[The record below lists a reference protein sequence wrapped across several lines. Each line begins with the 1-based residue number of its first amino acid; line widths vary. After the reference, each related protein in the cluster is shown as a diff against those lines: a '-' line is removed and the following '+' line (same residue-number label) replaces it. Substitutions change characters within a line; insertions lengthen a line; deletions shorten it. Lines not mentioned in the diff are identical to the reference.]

1 MPGRYII
8 YVCVCYIYIE
18 CSPRNAREIHHIL
31 GMAGRRNVFAHIS
44 RNPLWSWVFKPSQE
58 NLRFW
63 FCNILCVCMIM
74 YAYILFSH
82 LVLQLAMC
90 RWRQRSPKEG
100 EQGRS
105 LGTKYHVVCFR
116 MLESLDLRRWV
127 TCSLDTITLS
137 RESGKDEEN
146 ANLEIVNEWMLLF
159 GVVWLRKQAVRL
171 TCKFRPVSFFEVPN
185 VGLNLSCQ
193 VHHCT

>member
-1 MPGRYII
+1 MILVIWANSI
-8 YVCVCYIYIE
+8 YVCVVCSPRNAREIHNICVCVCYIYIYIE

-90 RWRQRSPKEG
+90 RWRQRAVGGNVHRRKESRD
-100 EQGRS
+100 EAWEPS
-105 LGTKYHVVCFR
+105 T
-116 MLESLDLRRWV
+116 
-127 TCSLDTITLS
+127 TLYVS
-137 RESGKDEEN
+137 ACWR
-146 ANLEIVNEWMLLF
+146 
-159 GVVWLRKQAVRL
+159 VWIWDV
-171 TCKFRPVSFFEVPN
+171 E
-185 VGLNLSCQ
+185 
-193 VHHCT
+193 